1 VNLTYVHCPR
11 CAHLLQQEVVDG
23 RERPTCPSC
32 GLVVYLNPKIVAAV
46 IPVRDGDVALVRRGM
61 NPGRGLWVFPGGYV
75 DAGENVEDAAR
86 REVWEET
93 GLQVRLECLV
103 GVYSRSGEDIV
114 LVVYG
119 GVVTGGDLSFGDE
132 EVDAQWFSLNALPPP
147 DQMAFWSTI
156 TALDDWRQS
165 QAPAHVS

>member
-11 CAHLLQQEVVDG
+11 CAHLLTQEVVEG
-23 RERPTCPSC
+23 RERPKCPSC

-46 IPVRDGDVALVRRGM
+46 VPVQDGKVALVRRGM

-75 DAGENVEDAAR
+75 DVGENVEDAAR

-93 GLQVRLECLV
+93 GLRVKLDRLV

-114 LVVYG
+114 LVVYSGDVIG
-119 GVVTGGDLSFGDE
+119 GELMFGDE
-132 EVDAQWFSLNALPPP
+132 EVDAKWFSPDALPST
-147 DQMAFWSTI
+147 DQLAFWSTSA
-156 TALDDWRQS
+156 ALADWRQS
-165 QAPAHVS
+165 LA